1 MDMKQFKIK
10 NTSSGNCACRNCGK
24 VQDGLKLQPFTV
36 WWKEENEKRGHN
48 EPMCSV
54 ECCKNYIS
62 KNQ

>member
-1 MDMKQFKIK
+1 MSIFKSNRK
-10 NTSSGNCACRNCGK
+10 NAAGTARR
-24 VQDGLKLQPFTV
+24 LWIRRTV